1 MDVKNTT
8 HEDLAQIVGFSAT
21 IRLTAYFGGRNLFVP
36 KSVSEETVLAK
47 VIGESAAKLLAQEY
61 GGDVVWVPTLHLAE
75 VDLRNARVLE
85 QLRKGVSTDV
95 VAANAGLSVRRVQQ
109 LRLQFE
115 AHELLP
121 KILGKNTEENSAENL
136 GENHE

>member
-1 MDVKNTT
+1 
-8 HEDLAQIVGFSAT
+8 
-21 IRLTAYFGGRNLFVP
+21 
-36 KSVSEETVLAK
+36 
-47 VIGESAAKLLAQEY
+47 
-61 GGDVVWVPTLHLAE
+61 
-75 VDLRNARVLE
+75 VLE